1 MYTVAAVLW
10 MLGILG
16 LAWGA
21 LSSQTIALPQ
31 LIFRYGSGCALF
43 ALGCAVF
50 LYVYLQRPMV

>member
-16 LAWGA
+16 LTWGA
-21 LSSQTIALPQ
+21 LSSQAIALPR
-31 LIFRYGSGCALF
+31 LVFRYGSGCTMF

-50 LYVYLQRPMV
+50 LYAYLQRPMV